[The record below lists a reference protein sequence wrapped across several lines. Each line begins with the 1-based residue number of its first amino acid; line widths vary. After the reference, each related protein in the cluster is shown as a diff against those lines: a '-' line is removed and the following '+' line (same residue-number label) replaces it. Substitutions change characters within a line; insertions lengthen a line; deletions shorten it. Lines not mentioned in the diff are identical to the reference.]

1 MERKIITHSEAE
13 TMDLARELLA
23 QMPDGGVIA
32 LFGEL
37 GAGKTVFARG
47 FAAAAGITEPVSSPT
62 YTIMQEYPCPGGN
75 MFYHLDLYR
84 ISGPEAGLA
93 FGVDEYLNE
102 PGAWV
107 LAEWPER
114 IETLLPP
121 HTIRLT
127 IRHTGE
133 EEREIT
139 IVQ

>member
-1 MERKIITHSEAE
+1 MLGFSLELVEKNEIDELTIGSTH
-13 TMDLARELLA
+13 
-23 QMPDGGVIA
+23 GGVIA

-127 IRHTGE
+127 IRHIGE

>member
-1 MERKIITHSEAE
+1 
-13 TMDLARELLA
+13 
-23 QMPDGGVIA
+23 
-32 LFGEL
+32 
-37 GAGKTVFARG
+37 
-47 FAAAAGITEPVSSPT
+47 
-62 YTIMQEYPCPGGN
+62 

-114 IETLLPP
+114 IESLLPP